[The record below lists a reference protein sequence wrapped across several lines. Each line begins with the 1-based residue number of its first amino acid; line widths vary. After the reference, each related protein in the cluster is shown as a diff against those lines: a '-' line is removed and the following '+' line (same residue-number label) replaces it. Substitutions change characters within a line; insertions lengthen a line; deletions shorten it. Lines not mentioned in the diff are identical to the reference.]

1 MIRRPPRS
9 TLFPY
14 TTLFRSSL
22 GRRADR
28 CSGGEVG
35 DPHQTGGVG
44 ELPDHLPQRGGAAP
58 LAYGDRLLRGG
69 LPPDPR
75 DVARHLAVGEVV
87 EDRVHHPGR
96 CQPQRRSPAREVSVP
111 VVAHAEG
118 QERLVRHLGEGDG
131 GDRLDE
137 LEHAV
142 DLGLW
147 VWHRS
152 PSPVVVTAP
161 SWAASHPCYE
171 QRGPDTTTPVDS
183 AGQRRGV
190 TRTRSTLGCRGL
202 VAGWAT
208 PGPYPPLG
216 THGLHPGAHVLASDA
231 SHSARNRPIR
241 GGARAAE
248 ADLGTAMLRA

>member
-1 MIRRPPRS
+1 MTVPAVLPQQRRCVPEPGHRFLGHLERPEPGVQRS
-9 TLFPY
+9 A
-14 TTLFRSSL
+14 L

-69 LPPDPR
+69 LAPDPR

-87 EDRVHHPGR
+87 EDRVHHAGR
-96 CQPQRRSPAREVSVP
+96 CQSQRRGPAREVSVP

-137 LEHAV
+137 FVHAV

-147 VWHRS
+147 VRHRLA
-152 PSPVVVTAP
+152 SPVVVTLP
-161 SWAASHPCYE
+161 WWAASHVSYE
-171 QRGPDTTTPVDS
+171 QRGPDTTTPVDITNC
-183 AGQRRGV
+183 RW
-190 TRTRSTLGCRGL
+190 TRGL
-202 VAGWAT
+202 D
-208 PGPYPPLG
+208 PGYP
-216 THGLHPGAHVLASDA
+216 T
-231 SHSARNRPIR
+231 
-241 GGARAAE
+241 
-248 ADLGTAMLRA
+248 